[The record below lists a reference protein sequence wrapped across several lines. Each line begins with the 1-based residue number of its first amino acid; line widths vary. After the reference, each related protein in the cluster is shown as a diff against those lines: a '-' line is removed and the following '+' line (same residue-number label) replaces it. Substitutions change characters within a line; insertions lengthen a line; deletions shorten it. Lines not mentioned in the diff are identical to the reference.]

1 MSKAPKANRK
11 AKSNRAQ
18 ADYFELLTCQ
28 YICHLY
34 DIRFS
39 HSKNLALLSNQVLKL
54 PDGPKRLELQN
65 SNLLKLEPKLRKV
78 LKLETKR
85 KGRIIEVLWVGRN
98 LTIKTTSDVDAEH
111 ITKKLTR
118 FSIKSIKGDGT
129 GTVKNL
135 GMRLLKKYLKI
146 DFSQEYK
153 TMWEKLREYT
163 QEFDISKAELKKKV
177 NKRKKLLKWA
187 QENGRNY
194 QTKLNGLCHKSF
206 NNLSQ
211 KEKVKFLNFILDAD
225 DKDLYVII
233 VNSGG
238 VAIYKPMEDKLG
250 IVDKIEAK
258 KNINSDVG
266 YSIFINNVPTY
277 RIQTNNTNGI
287 GISQFCQRVFK
298 I

>member
-1 MSKAPKANRK
+1 MLLKSNRK

-18 ADYFELLTCQ
+18 ADYFELLTCH

-39 HSKNLALLSNQVLKL
+39 YSKDLALLSNKVLRL
-54 PDGPKRLELQN
+54 PDGSERMKLQN
-65 SNLLKLEPKLRKV
+65 SNFLKLEPE
-78 LKLETKR
+78 LKKILEFETKR
-85 KGRIIEVLWVGRN
+85 KGRIIEVLWIGRK
-98 LTIKTTSDVDAEH
+98 LAIKTTSDVDAEH

-118 FSIKSIKGDGT
+118 FSIKSIKGDGK
-129 GTVKNL
+129 GTAKNL
-135 GMRLLKKYLKI
+135 GMCSLKKYLKI

-153 TMWEKLREYT
+153 LMWQKLREYT
-163 QEFDISKAELKKKV
+163 QESDIPKTELKKKV

-187 QENGRNY
+187 KENGRNY
-194 QTKLNGLCHKSF
+194 QVKLNELCYKSF
-206 NNLSQ
+206 NNLLR
-211 KEKVKFLNFILDAD
+211 KEKVEFLNFILDAN

-233 VNSGG
+233 VNDGG
-238 VAIYKPMEDKLG
+238 VVIYKPMEDKLG

-258 KNINSDVG
+258 KNTNSDVG